1 MSISRREFIKISGA
15 ATGAGVAGVAGAAQ
29 QPAVGKVS
37 AVGATTLPYPRK
49 AVVRANT
56 LRENV
61 AVTFSY
67 PDDSSPCALIKMGH
81 PTSGG
86 VGPDGDLVAYST
98 MCTHMG
104 CPVTYD
110 TQSRVFKCPCHFSL
124 FDAEISGQL
133 VCGQATENLPQIML
147 EYDAASGAITATG
160 VSGKLYGRQ
169 SNLL

>member
-15 ATGAGVAGVAGAAQ
+15 ATGASVASVAGAAQ
-29 QPAVGKVS
+29 EAPAGKASV
-37 AVGATTLPYPRK
+37 VGATTLPYPRK
-49 AVVRANT
+49 TVVRANT

-61 AVTFSY
+61 AITFNY
-67 PDDSSPCALIKMGH
+67 PDESSPCTLIKMGR
-81 PTSGG
+81 PTPGG

-104 CPVTYD
+104 CPVAYD
-110 TQSRVFKCPCHFSL
+110 TQSRIFKCPCHFSL

-133 VCGQATENLPQIML
+133 VCGQATENLPQIVL